1 MGDRQTTNVVTWVI
15 DDKRYDVDLFDLDG
29 LEWRDAKRATGM
41 TQNQLVYLAVDQKD
55 LEAVAAFLW
64 LWRRR
69 TEPGLKYEA
78 VLKGLSFGAIGTED
92 DTDEGTPAAD
102 PPD

>member
-1 MGDRQTTNVVTWVI
+1 MAERTKNVVTWLI
-15 DDKRYDVDLFDLDG
+15 GDKRYDVDLFDIDG

-41 TQNQLVYLAVDQKD
+41 SQTAIVVNALDAKD
-55 LEAVAAFLW
+55 FEAIAAILW

-69 TEPGLKYEA
+69 TEPGLEYEA
-78 VLKGLSFGAIGTED
+78 VLKGLSFGVLGTED
-92 DTDEGTPAAD
+92 DAEDGSTAD